1 MDCAFFTYPGGQVP
15 DCQDKVF
22 CAATQTVSLPV
33 IRAGCYAVYAAV
45 NAVAA
50 GGGIPFAMQMSLTLP
65 EGTEESMLSVTILM
79 EARAISPI
87 CTRLSNLYCT
97 TYSSISAI
105 SRAWSPIRS
114 ISEIIRSAEEIWRR
128 SRATGW

>member
-1 MDCAFFTYPGGQVP
+1 MKTGKISESILKRSVLKYCKTKREEVVKGAAPGVDCAFFTYPDRQGRGTGGQVP

-50 GGGIPFAMQMSLTLP
+50 GGGIPFAMQMALTLP
-65 EGTEESMLSVTILM
+65 EGTEESELKRIMQLT
-79 EARAISPI
+79 E
-87 CTRLSNLYCT
+87 
-97 TYSSISAI
+97 
-105 SRAWSPIRS
+105 
-114 ISEIIRSAEEIWRR
+114 
-128 SRATGW
+128 